1 MRDAFAALTRRLGLL
16 LQGRIAP
23 FPVRPDSHA
32 EIGEEEAASS
42 SATQGRRRFLIVTPA
57 FNAGCFIDEA
67 IASVLRQGIPGY
79 SLHYHVQDGGSTD
92 GTLDRLHAWERR
104 LHDGSYRPSDDIVFS
119 FASER
124 DGGMYDALQRGF
136 DRLAPQDDDLLTWI
150 NSDDALAQGSLV
162 TVAGVFDDAAGC
174 EFLSGRV
181 ALLNEAGA
189 VIVLAPAL
197 PYARGA
203 LADGLHDGR
212 TLPFLMQEGTFFSG
226 RVWNTVGGV
235 DPSFRLAGDWDLWR
249 RMARVANHCI
259 VDSVTGYHR
268 RRRGQLSSDMVGY
281 YREVD
286 AAPTLPASEFGALGT
301 VVSFDQA
308 SARWIETAYDPTM
321 LMAPAL
327 LRDGRPEFSA
337 ACRPVA
343 GFAAPE
349 GPYPQYGLPGG
360 IRWIE
365 GHRAEIAMQVPV
377 AGRYRLRLMLRA
389 SRDNVVV
396 GLGIGARASQPIT
409 LEPPMPLVDQVIE
422 TVRWLDAGESRL
434 VIDCDG
440 SATARSV
447 LLIRCEVT
455 STDEAFARRPVLA
468 PARFGKAGLPPAI
481 VILCADDEPDL
492 LDLSLAGCEEA
503 ALAGTAV
510 FVVRDPASM
519 ALDRVLRHRQVVV
532 AGCIDGRG
540 PQVNVEP
547 VRQGLHDAGHANVLI
562 VPRGSFVVPR
572 GIAAASALLDE
583 TGAGAASGFVDERDS
598 TGRSLH
604 LSSTTGAPPVL
615 YRATSTPTAMLRV
628 GCALAQTV
636 ARASDDGDAPV
647 IWVLDGD
654 RPMLGR
660 TPAALLAA
668 GLALL
673 GYDVRHVVTGP
684 QVASNRV
691 PAGARVVASAGLD
704 GAPDGAMTIAR
715 DAGRLRLLGADGA
728 AVDLPLAVDTDL
740 LLPCDRNEARRRLG
754 FDPDERIVCIAETTV
769 EARAAARAAA
779 LVHGSARILDLGSVG
794 PSDPSDGDI
803 LSLGAIADPLLLSFL
818 LGAADAALALE
829 PGGGPLAG
837 AAWACHLPVLDP
849 SGRMLRP
856 GDDLGPGDDL
866 AGATAAPSS
875 LVDREVDARRSRDL
889 VVATRSLIA
898 LAEAID
904 AHCPGLGAVGGS
916 SPLRLRGGAVPVRSY
931 RDAERPGWFDR
942 IDGGGT
948 MIPLDG
954 ATPFVAA
961 DGEQGMSIDGS
972 GAQIIVCLKRMAV
985 LRLRLLLRG
994 APGAVW
1000 ALHAGDGVTTVRL
1013 GEDGTATA
1021 SVVGADNPGPI
1032 RVRFERQGDS
1042 DVPLLHVVGLSAVA
1056 RSVPV
1061 TPDWAETR
1069 FELVPANAWPV
1080 AELQVDGDWQRG
1092 AGFLP
1097 PEPAVPQEGL
1107 HVPFRWSQGSRCV
1120 LRVRATVGGARVLR
1134 IALSAGVMHQRIR
1147 PVVAGRAYDWCT
1159 PTAGPIGHVEHREWL
1174 VDWQVGD
1181 VDVTLELSDVLR
1193 APGQELGIILF
1204 AVALAPAGV

>member
-1 MRDAFAALTRRLGLL
+1 MPTDS
-16 LQGRIAP
+16 RIEMA
-23 FPVRPDSHA
+23 
-32 EIGEEEAASS
+32 EEEAVSRPEMKD
-42 SATQGRRRFLIVTPA
+42 RRRILIVTPS
-57 FNAGCFIDEA
+57 FNAGTFIDEA
-67 IASVLRQGIPGY
+67 IASVLGQGIPDRP
-79 SLHYHVQDGGSTD
+79 LHYHVQDGGSTD
-92 GTLDRLHAWERR
+92 GTLDRLLAWEHR
-104 LHDGSYRPSDDIVFS
+104 LHDRPYGDIIFS

-124 DGGMYDALQRGF
+124 DDGMYDALQRGF
-136 DRLAPQDDDLLTWI
+136 DRLAPQDGDILTWI

-162 TVAGVFDDAAGC
+162 TVTSVFDDVGC

-181 ALLNEAGA
+181 AKLNEAGA
-189 VIVLAPAL
+189 VIVLAPAI

-212 TLPFLMQEGTFFSG
+212 TLPFVMQEGTFFSG
-226 RVWNTVGGV
+226 RIWNAVGGV

-259 VDSVTGYHR
+259 ADSVTGYHR
-268 RRRGQLSSDMVGY
+268 RRPGQLSSDMAGY
-281 YREVD
+281 YREID

-301 VVSFDQA
+301 VVSFDQT
-308 SARWIETAYDPTM
+308 SARWIETAYDPVM

-327 LRDGRPEFSA
+327 LRDGRPEASA
-337 ACRPVA
+337 ACHPVA
-343 GFAAPE
+343 GFVPPE

-365 GHRAEIAMQVPV
+365 EHRAEITIQVPL

-389 SRDNVVV
+389 SRDGIVV
-396 GLGIGARASQPIT
+396 GLGIGARTSQPIT
-409 LEPPMPLVDQVIE
+409 LEPPVPLVDQVIE
-422 TVRWLDAGESRL
+422 TVRWLDAGENRL

-440 SATARSV
+440 TATARSV

-468 PARFGKAGLPPAI
+468 PARSGQAGRLSPAI

-519 ALDRVLRHRQVVV
+519 ALGRVLHHRQVVV
-532 AGCIDGRG
+532 AGCIDSQG
-540 PQVNVEP
+540 PQVDVES
-547 VRQGLHDAGHANVLI
+547 VRQGLHDAGHAEVLI
-562 VPRGSFVVPR
+562 VSRGSFVVPC
-572 GIAAASALLDE
+572 GIAAASALLDR
-583 TGAGAASGFVDERDS
+583 TGAGVASGFVDERDS

-604 LSSTTGAPPVL
+604 LSSTKEAPPVL
-615 YRATSTPTAMLRV
+615 YRATNEPTVMLSV

-636 ARASDDGDAPV
+636 AQANDGVDAPV

-673 GYDVRHVVTGP
+673 GYDVRHVVTEP

-691 PAGARVVASAGLD
+691 PAGALVVASAGLD
-704 GAPDGAMTIAR
+704 GTPDGAMTIAR
-715 DAGRLRLLGADGA
+715 DAGQLRLLRADGS

-740 LLPCDRNEARRRLG
+740 LLPCDRNEARLRLG
-754 FDPDERIVCIAETTV
+754 FSPEERIICIAETTV
-769 EARAAARAAA
+769 EARVAARAAA
-779 LVHGSARILDLGSVG
+779 MAHGPVRILDLGSAG
-794 PSDPSDGDI
+794 PSDHSDRDI

-818 LGAADAALALE
+818 LGAADAALVLE

-837 AAWACHLPVLDP
+837 AAWACHLTVLDP
-849 SGRMLRP
+849 NGRTLRL
-856 GDDLGPGDDL
+856 DNDL
-866 AGATAAPSS
+866 AGATAAPPS
-875 LVDREVDARRSRDL
+875 LADREADARRSRDL
-889 VVATRSLIA
+889 VVATRSLVA

-904 AHCPGLGAVGGS
+904 ARCPGLGAVGGS
-916 SPLRLRGGAVPVRSY
+916 SPLRLRSGAMPVRSY
-931 RDAERPGWFDR
+931 RDVERPGWFDR

-961 DGEQGMSIDGS
+961 DGERGMSIDGS
-972 GAQIIVCLKRMAV
+972 GAQIIVCLKRAGV
-985 LRLRLLLRG
+985 LQMRLLLRG
-994 APGAVW
+994 VPGETW
-1000 ALHAGDGVTTVRL
+1000 ALHTGGDVATVRL
-1013 GEDGTATA
+1013 DEDGTATA
-1021 SVVGADNPGPI
+1021 SVVGANDPGPI

-1042 DVPLLHVVGLSAVA
+1042 EALPLHVVGLSAIGEPLPA
-1056 RSVPV
+1056 
-1061 TPDWAETR
+1061 TADWAETR
-1069 FELVPANAWPV
+1069 FELVPADAWPV

-1107 HVPFRWSQGSRCV
+1107 HVPFRWSQGSSCV
-1120 LRVRATVGGARVLR
+1120 LRVRATAGGARMLR
-1134 IALSAGVMHQRIR
+1134 IALSAGVRHQRIR
-1147 PVVAGRAYDWCT
+1147 PVVAGRVYDWCT
-1159 PTAGPIGHVEHREWL
+1159 PAAGPTGHIERRAWL
-1174 VDWQVGD
+1174 VDWPVGD

-1204 AVALAPAGV
+1204 AVMLAPTMGPAEL

>member
-1 MRDAFAALTRRLGLL
+1 M
-16 LQGRIAP
+16 QGRITPSAT
-23 FPVRPDSHA
+23 RPDSHA
-32 EIGEEEAASS
+32 ETGEEEAASPL
-42 SATQGRRRFLIVTPA
+42 ATQSHRRFLIVTPA
-57 FNAGCFIDEA
+57 FNAGTFIDEA

-104 LHDGSYRPSDDIVFS
+104 LHDGSYRPYGDIVFS
-119 FASER
+119 FASGR

-136 DRLAPQDDDLLTWI
+136 DRLEPRDNDILTWI

-162 TVAGVFDDAAGC
+162 TVAGVFEDVAGC

-189 VIVLAPAL
+189 VIVLAPAI

-226 RVWNTVGGV
+226 RVWNMVGGV

-268 RRRGQLSSDMVGY
+268 RRCGQLSSDMVGY

-286 AAPTLPASEFGALGT
+286 AASTLPASDLGALGT

-308 SARWIETAYDPTM
+308 SARWIETAYDPAM

-337 ACRPVA
+337 ACHPVA

-349 GPYPQYGLPGG
+349 GPYSQYGLPGG

-377 AGRYRLRLMLRA
+377 VGRYRLRLMLRA
-389 SRDNVVV
+389 SRDDVVV

-422 TVRWLDAGESRL
+422 TVRWLDAGENRL

-447 LLIRCEVT
+447 LLVRCEVT

-468 PARFGKAGLPPAI
+468 PASSGQAGRLPPAI

-503 ALAGTAV
+503 ALGGTAV
-510 FVVRDPASM
+510 FVVRDPASA
-519 ALDRVLRHRQVVV
+519 ALDHVLRHRQVVV
-532 AGCIDGRG
+532 AGCIDSRG
-540 PQVNVEP
+540 PQVDVEP
-547 VRQGLHDAGHANVLI
+547 VRQRLHDAGHADVLI

-583 TGAGAASGFVDERDS
+583 TGAGAVSGFVDERDS

-604 LSSTTGAPPVL
+604 LSSTKGAPPVL
-615 YRATSTPTAMLRV
+615 YRATSTHTAMLRV
-628 GCALAQTV
+628 GCALAQTI
-636 ARASDDGDAPV
+636 AWANDGADAPV
-647 IWVLDGD
+647 IWVLDGE
-654 RPMLGR
+654 RPMFGR

-684 QVASNRV
+684 QVASDRV
-691 PAGARVVASAGLD
+691 PAGALVVASAGLD
-704 GAPDGAMTIAR
+704 GAPHGAMTIAL
-715 DAGRLRLLGADGA
+715 DAGRLRLLRADGA
-728 AVDLPLAVDTDL
+728 AVELPLAIDTDL
-740 LLPCDRNEARRRLG
+740 LRPCDRNEARRRLG
-754 FDPDERIVCIAETTV
+754 FGPDERIICIAETTA
-769 EARAAARAAA
+769 EARAAARAVVMAQ
-779 LVHGSARILDLGSVG
+779 GPARILDLGSAS
-794 PSDPSDGDI
+794 PSDLSESGI

-818 LGAADAALALE
+818 LGAADAALVLE
-829 PGGGPLAG
+829 PGSGPLAG
-837 AAWACHLPVLDP
+837 AAWACHLPVFDQ

-856 GDDLGPGDDL
+856 GDDL
-866 AGATAAPSS
+866 AGATTAPPS
-875 LVDREVDARRSRDL
+875 LMDREADARQSRDL
-889 VVATRSLIA
+889 VVATRSLVA

-904 AHCPGLGAVGGS
+904 ARCPGLGAVGGS

-948 MIPLDG
+948 MVPLDG

-961 DGEQGMSIDGS
+961 DGEQGLSIDGC

-985 LRLRLLLRG
+985 SRLRLLLRG
-994 APGAVW
+994 APGEVW
-1000 ALHAGDGVTTVRL
+1000 VLHASDGMTTVRFD
-1013 GEDGTATA
+1013 EDGTAMA
-1021 SVVGADNPGPI
+1021 SVAGADGPGPI
-1032 RVRFERQGDS
+1032 CVRFERQGDGDAPS
-1042 DVPLLHVVGLSAVA
+1042 LHVVGLSAVGQP
-1056 RSVPV
+1056 VPA

-1069 FELVPANAWPV
+1069 SELVPADAWPV

-1107 HVPFRWSQGSRCV
+1107 HVPFRWSQGSSCV
-1120 LRVRATVGGARVLR
+1120 LRIRATVGGARVLR
-1134 IALSAGVMHQRIR
+1134 IALSAGIRHQRIR
-1147 PVVAGRAYDWCT
+1147 PVVAGRAYNWCT

-1174 VDWQVGD
+1174 MEWPAGD

-1204 AVALAPAGV
+1204 AVALA